1 MKTSNPKKSKINS
14 NEVGGVA
21 IKNKQ
26 LRKSALRL
34 LDQSNA
40 ITITEIAKELNIS
53 VPKATDLVSSMVE
66 ENILKDEGK
75 QDSTG
80 GRRANAF
87 GLMANAGYFLGIDIK
102 LHHVNFGLMD
112 LKKGMVTLEEKV
124 PYRLMNTEDALLELF
139 QLIQHFLDQHQQYKK
154 NLIAIG
160 LNIPGRINP
169 RTGHNY
175 NHFNFREEPLS
186 EIIYEKFGIPTT
198 IENDSKAMVL
208 GEFFHAD
215 ASNEKNAILI
225 NLDYGIGMGILIDG
239 KIYHG
244 KSGFSGELGHIPLF
258 DNEIICHCG
267 KKGCLETEA
276 SGIALLRKFKE
287 RIQSGSTSLA
297 FDGTRAIE
305 TITLQN
311 IIEAAKN
318 EDTLCIE
325 ILEELGEKL
334 GKAIAIVIN
343 IFNPETVILGGTLS
357 ETGEYLRFSAK
368 STLNRLSHSIV
379 NNDTSLKVS
388 QLGEKAGV
396 LGACLNARAK
406 YLFDQ

>member
-1 MKTSNPKKSKINS
+1 MKTSNTMKSKINS

-139 QLIQHFLDQHQQYKK
+139 QLIQHFLEQHQQYKK

-287 RIQSGSTSLA
+287 RIQAGSTSLA

-305 TITLQN
+305 TITLRN

-325 ILEELGEKL
+325 ILEDLGEKL

>member
-1 MKTSNPKKSKINS
+1 MKTSNQKKSKINS

-287 RIQSGSTSLA
+287 RIQAGSTSLA

>member
-1 MKTSNPKKSKINS
+1 MKTSNTKKSKINS

-34 LDQSNA
+34 IDQSNA

-53 VPKATDLVSSMVE
+53 VPKATELVSSMVE

-139 QLIQHFLDQHQQYKK
+139 QMIQHFLEQHQQYKK

-287 RIQSGSTSLA
+287 RIQAGSTSLA

-379 NNDTSLKVS
+379 NNDTTLKVS

>member
-1 MKTSNPKKSKINS
+1 MKTSNQKKSKINS

-160 LNIPGRINP
+160 LNIPGTN
-169 RTGHNY
+169 
-175 NHFNFREEPLS
+175 
-186 EIIYEKFGIPTT
+186 
-198 IENDSKAMVL
+198 
-208 GEFFHAD
+208 
-215 ASNEKNAILI
+215 
-225 NLDYGIGMGILIDG
+225 
-239 KIYHG
+239 
-244 KSGFSGELGHIPLF
+244 
-258 DNEIICHCG
+258 
-267 KKGCLETEA
+267 
-276 SGIALLRKFKE
+276 
-287 RIQSGSTSLA
+287 
-297 FDGTRAIE
+297 
-305 TITLQN
+305 
-311 IIEAAKN
+311 
-318 EDTLCIE
+318 
-325 ILEELGEKL
+325 
-334 GKAIAIVIN
+334 
-343 IFNPETVILGGTLS
+343 
-357 ETGEYLRFSAK
+357 
-368 STLNRLSHSIV
+368 
-379 NNDTSLKVS
+379 
-388 QLGEKAGV
+388 
-396 LGACLNARAK
+396 
-406 YLFDQ
+406 

>member
-1 MKTSNPKKSKINS
+1 MKTSNTKKSKINS

-34 LDQSNA
+34 IDQSNA

-53 VPKATDLVSSMVE
+53 VPKATELVSSMVE

-198 IENDSKAMVL
+198 IENDSKAMVF

-287 RIQSGSTSLA
+287 RIQAGSTSLA

>member
-1 MKTSNPKKSKINS
+1 MKTTNTKKAKANS

-26 LRKSALRL
+26 LRKAALRL
-34 LDQSNA
+34 LDQNGA
-40 ITITEIAKELNIS
+40 VTITEFAKELSIS
-53 VPKATDLVSSMVE
+53 VPKATELVNSMVAE
-66 ENILKDEGK
+66 GVLRDEGK

-87 GLMANAGYFLGIDIK
+87 GLMSDAGYFLGVDIK

-112 LKKGMVTLEEKV
+112 LKKGIINLTEKV
-124 PYRLMNTEDALLELF
+124 EYHLSNSEASLQELIN
-139 QLIQHFLDQHQQYKK
+139 LIKNYIDKHDSYKK
-154 NLIAIG
+154 KLIGIG

-169 RTGHNY
+169 NTGHNY
-175 NHFNFREEPLS
+175 NHFNFNEEPLS
-186 EIIYEKFGIPTT
+186 EIMSEQLGITT
-198 IENDSKAMVL
+198 VIENDSKAMVL
-208 GEFFHAD
+208 GEFSNAD
-215 ASNEKNAILI
+215 AGNEKNAILI

-244 KSGFSGELGHIPLF
+244 KSGFSGELGHIPVF

-276 SGIALLRKFKE
+276 SGIALLRKFKQK
-287 RIQSGSTSLA
+287 IQAGSTSLA
-297 FDGTRAIE
+297 YDGSKSIE
-305 TITLQN
+305 EITLNN

-379 NNDTSLKVS
+379 NNDTNLKVS

-396 LGACLNARAK
+396 IGACLNARSK
-406 YLFDQ
+406 YLFN

>member
-287 RIQSGSTSLA
+287 RIQAGSTSLA

>member
-1 MKTSNPKKSKINS
+1 
-14 NEVGGVA
+14 V
-21 IKNKQ
+21 
-26 LRKSALRL
+26 
-34 LDQSNA
+34 
-40 ITITEIAKELNIS
+40 
-53 VPKATDLVSSMVE
+53 
-66 ENILKDEGK
+66 
-75 QDSTG
+75 
-80 GRRANAF
+80 F
-87 GLMANAGYFLGIDIK
+87 
-102 LHHVNFGLMD
+102 H
-112 LKKGMVTLEEKV
+112 
-124 PYRLMNTEDALLELF
+124 
-139 QLIQHFLDQHQQYKK
+139 LIQHFLEQHPHYKQ
-154 NLIAIG
+154 NLLGIG

-186 EIIYEKFGIPTT
+186 EIIYGKFGIPTT
-198 IENDSKAMVL
+198 IENDSKAMLL
-208 GEFFHAD
+208 GEFFHVD

-287 RIQSGSTSLA
+287 RIEAGSTSLA
-297 FDGTRAIE
+297 FDGTKAIE
-305 TITLQN
+305 KITLQN

-325 ILEELGEKL
+325 MLEELGEKL

-396 LGACLNARAK
+396 IGACLNARAK
-406 YLFDQ
+406 YLFA

>member
-1 MKTSNPKKSKINS
+1 MKTSNTKKSKINS

-34 LDQSNA
+34 IDQTKA

-80 GRRANAF
+80 GRRANTF

-112 LKKGMVTLEEKV
+112 LKKGIVILEQRV
-124 PYRLMNTEDALLELF
+124 PYQLMNTEDALLELF
-139 QLIQHFLDQHQQYKK
+139 HLIQHFIEQHQHYKQ
-154 NLIAIG
+154 NLLGIG

-186 EIIYEKFGIPTT
+186 EIIYGKFGIPTT
-198 IENDSKAMVL
+198 IENDSKAMLL
-208 GEFFHAD
+208 GEFFHVD

-287 RIQSGSTSLA
+287 RIEAGSTSLA

-305 TITLQN
+305 KITLQN

-325 ILEELGEKL
+325 MLEELGEKL

-396 LGACLNARAK
+396 IGACLNARAK
-406 YLFDQ
+406 YLFA

>member
-1 MKTSNPKKSKINS
+1 VKTNNTKKLKTNS

-26 LRKSALRL
+26 LRKSTLRL
-34 LDQSNA
+34 LDQSSSV
-40 ITITEIAKELNIS
+40 TITEIAKELNIS
-53 VPKATDLVSSMVE
+53 VPKATDLVGSMVE
-66 ENILKDEGK
+66 EKILRDEGK

-87 GLMANAGYFLGIDIK
+87 GLMAEAGYFLGVDIK
-102 LHHVNFGLMD
+102 LHHVNFGWMD
-112 LKKGMVTLEEKV
+112 LKKGMVTMTEKV
-124 PYRLMNTEDALLELF
+124 SYHLVNTEGALQELF
-139 QLIQHFLDQHQQYKK
+139 QLIQQFIDEHHAYKK
-154 NLIAIG
+154 NLIGIG

-175 NHFNFREEPLS
+175 NHFNFKEEPLS
-186 EIIYEKFGIPTT
+186 EIVAEKFGIPTI

-208 GEFFHAD
+208 GEFSNAD
-215 ASNEKNAILI
+215 AGNEKNAILI

-244 KSGFSGELGHIPLF
+244 KSGFSGELGHIPVF

-276 SGIALLRKFKE
+276 SGIALLRKFKQK
-287 RIQSGSTSLA
+287 IQAGSTSLA
-297 FDGTRAIE
+297 FDGSRPLE
-305 TITLQN
+305 DITLNN

-379 NNDTSLKVS
+379 NNDTNLKVS

-396 LGACLNARAK
+396 IGACLNARAK
-406 YLFDQ
+406 FLFDQ

>member
-1 MKTSNPKKSKINS
+1 MKTSNTKKSKINS

-34 LDQSNA
+34 IDQTKA

-80 GRRANAF
+80 GRRANTF
-87 GLMANAGYFLGIDIK
+87 GLMSNAGYFLGIDIK

-112 LKKGMVTLEEKV
+112 LKKGIVFLEQRV
-124 PYRLMNTEDALLELF
+124 PYQLTNTEDALLELF
-139 QLIQHFLDQHQQYKK
+139 HLIQHFIEQHPHYKQ
-154 NLIAIG
+154 NLLGIG

-186 EIIYEKFGIPTT
+186 EIIYGKFGIPTS
-198 IENDSKAMVL
+198 IENDSKAMLL
-208 GEFFHAD
+208 GEFFHVD

-287 RIQSGSTSLA
+287 RIEAGSTSLA
-297 FDGTRAIE
+297 FDGTKAIE
-305 TITLQN
+305 KITLQN

-325 ILEELGEKL
+325 MLEELGEKL

-396 LGACLNARAK
+396 IGACLNARAK
-406 YLFDQ
+406 YLFA

>member
-1 MKTSNPKKSKINS
+1 M
-14 NEVGGVA
+14 
-21 IKNKQ
+21 
-26 LRKSALRL
+26 
-34 LDQSNA
+34 
-40 ITITEIAKELNIS
+40 AKLYFNY
-53 VPKATDLVSSMVE
+53 
-66 ENILKDEGK
+66 
-75 QDSTG
+75 ST
-80 GRRANAF
+80 
-87 GLMANAGYFLGIDIK
+87 MNAGKSTLLLQAAHNYREGGMQTYLITAQMDNRAGMGRIASRIGIGEPADTFANGEDMFAKIAARQTIGPIACVFIDEAQFLSKDQVWQLARAVDDLG
-102 LHHVNFGLMD
+102 VPVMTYGLRVD
-112 LKKGMVTLEEKV
+112 FQGNLFPGSA
-124 PYRLMNTEDALLELF
+124 ALLAWADEM
-139 QLIQHFLDQHQQYKK
+139 
-154 NLIAIG
+154 
-160 LNIPGRINP
+160 REV
-169 RTGHNY
+169 RT
-175 NHFNFREEPLS
+175 
-186 EIIYEKFGIPTT
+186 
-198 IENDSKAMVL
+198 
-208 GEFFHAD
+208 
-215 ASNEKNAILI
+215 
-225 NLDYGIGMGILIDG
+225 
-239 KIYHG
+239 
-244 KSGFSGELGHIPLF
+244 
-258 DNEIICHCG
+258 ICHCG

-287 RIQSGSTSLA
+287 RIQAGSTSLA

-379 NNDTSLKVS
+379 NNDTTLKVS

>member
-1 MKTSNPKKSKINS
+1 
-14 NEVGGVA
+14 
-21 IKNKQ
+21 
-26 LRKSALRL
+26 
-34 LDQSNA
+34 
-40 ITITEIAKELNIS
+40 
-53 VPKATDLVSSMVE
+53 MVE

-87 GLMANAGYFLGIDIK
+87 GLMADAGYFLGIDIK
-102 LHHVNFGLMD
+102 LHHLNFGWMD
-112 LKKGMVTLEEKV
+112 LKKGMVTMKEKV
-124 PYRLMNTEDALLELF
+124 SYRLVNTEEALERLF
-139 QLIQHFLDQHQQYKK
+139 QLIEQFIDEHQDYKK
-154 NLIAIG
+154 NLIGIG
-160 LNIPGRINP
+160 INIPGRINP

-175 NHFNFREEPLS
+175 NHFNLREEPLS
-186 EIIYEKFGIPTT
+186 EIIYGKFGIPTT
-198 IENDSKAMVL
+198 IENDSKAMLL
-208 GEFFHAD
+208 GEFFHAE

-276 SGIALLRKFKE
+276 SGIALLRKFRE
-287 RIQSGSTSLA
+287 RIEAGSTSLA
-297 FDGTRAIE
+297 SDGTRTIE

-325 ILEELGEKL
+325 MLEELGEKL

-357 ETGEYLRFSAK
+357 DTGEYLRFSAK

-379 NNDTSLKVS
+379 NNDTNLKVS

-396 LGACLNARAK
+396 IGACLNARAK
-406 YLFDQ
+406 YLFD

>member
-1 MKTSNPKKSKINS
+1 MKTSNQKKSKINS

-287 RIQSGSTSLA
+287 RIQAGSTSLA

-388 QLGEKAGV
+388 QFGEKAGV

>member
-1 MKTSNPKKSKINS
+1 MKTSNTKKSKINS

-34 LDQSNA
+34 IDQTKA

-80 GRRANAF
+80 GRRANTF
-87 GLMANAGYFLGIDIK
+87 GLMSNAGYFLGIDIK

-112 LKKGMVTLEEKV
+112 LKKGIVFLEQRV
-124 PYRLMNTEDALLELF
+124 PYQLMNTEDALLELF
-139 QLIQHFLDQHQQYKK
+139 HLIQHFIEQHPHYKQ
-154 NLIAIG
+154 NLLGIG

-186 EIIYEKFGIPTT
+186 EIIYGKFGIPTT
-198 IENDSKAMVL
+198 IENDSKAMLL
-208 GEFFHAD
+208 GEFFHVD

-287 RIQSGSTSLA
+287 RIEAGSTSLA
-297 FDGTRAIE
+297 FDGTKAIE
-305 TITLQN
+305 KITLQN

-325 ILEELGEKL
+325 MLEELGEKL

-396 LGACLNARAK
+396 IGACLNARAK
-406 YLFDQ
+406 YLFA

>member
-1 MKTSNPKKSKINS
+1 MNTENNKKGKANS

-21 IKNKQ
+21 LKNKQ
-26 LRKSALRL
+26 LRKAALRL
-34 LDQSNA
+34 LDQNGSV
-40 ITITEIAKELNIS
+40 TITEFAKELSIS
-53 VPKATDLVSSMVE
+53 VPKATDLVNSMVAE
-66 ENILKDEGK
+66 GVLKDEGK

-87 GLMANAGYFLGIDIK
+87 GLMAESGFFLGVDIK

-112 LKKGMVTLEEKV
+112 LKKGMISISEKID
-124 PYRLMNTEDALLELF
+124 YHLSNTESSLLELTA
-139 QLIQHFLDQHQQYKK
+139 LIKSFIEQHKNYKQK
-154 NLIAIG
+154 LIGIG

-169 RTGHNY
+169 KTGYNY
-175 NHFNFREEPLS
+175 NHFNFKEEPLS
-186 EIIYEKFGIPTT
+186 EIMSAQLGIPTL

-208 GEFFHAD
+208 GEFSNAD
-215 ASNEKNAILI
+215 AGNEKNAILI

-244 KSGFSGELGHIPLF
+244 KSGFSGELGHIPVF

-276 SGIALLRKFKE
+276 SGIALLRKFKQK
-287 RIQSGSTSLA
+287 IQGGSTSSA
-297 FDGTRAIE
+297 YDGSKSFE
-305 TITLQN
+305 EITLNN

-379 NNDTSLKVS
+379 NNDTTLKVS
-388 QLGEKAGV
+388 YLGEKAGV
-396 LGACLNARAK
+396 IGACLNARAK

>member
-1 MKTSNPKKSKINS
+1 MKTSNTKKSKINS

-34 LDQSNA
+34 IDQTKA

-80 GRRANAF
+80 GRRANTF
-87 GLMANAGYFLGIDIK
+87 GLMSNAGYFLGIDIK

-112 LKKGMVTLEEKV
+112 LKKGIVFLEQRV
-124 PYRLMNTEDALLELF
+124 PYQLMNTEDALLELF
-139 QLIQHFLDQHQQYKK
+139 HLIQHFIEQHQHYKQ
-154 NLIAIG
+154 NLLGIG

-186 EIIYEKFGIPTT
+186 EIIYGKFGIPTT
-198 IENDSKAMVL
+198 IENDSKAMLL
-208 GEFFHAD
+208 GEFFHVD

-287 RIQSGSTSLA
+287 RIEAGSTSLA
-297 FDGTRAIE
+297 FDGTKAIE
-305 TITLQN
+305 KITLQN

-325 ILEELGEKL
+325 MLEELGEKL

-396 LGACLNARAK
+396 IGACLNARAK
-406 YLFDQ
+406 YLFA

>member
-1 MKTSNPKKSKINS
+1 MKTSNPNKSKINS

-34 LDQSNA
+34 IDQSNA

-53 VPKATDLVSSMVE
+53 VPKATDVVSSMIE

-87 GLMANAGYFLGIDIK
+87 GLMADAGYFLGIDIK

-112 LKKGMVTLEEKV
+112 LKKGMVTMREKVSYRLVNTEEALEE
-124 PYRLMNTEDALLELF
+124 LFELIEQF
-139 QLIQHFLDQHQQYKK
+139 IDEHQAYKK
-154 NLIAIG
+154 NLIGIG
-160 LNIPGRINP
+160 INIPGRINP

-287 RIQSGSTSLA
+287 RIEAGSTSLA
-297 FDGTRAIE
+297 FNGTRSIE

-325 ILEELGEKL
+325 MLEELGEKL

-379 NNDTSLKVS
+379 NNDTTLKVS

-396 LGACLNARAK
+396 FGACLNARAK

>member
-1 MKTSNPKKSKINS
+1 MKTSNTKKSKINS

-34 LDQSNA
+34 IDQTKA

-80 GRRANAF
+80 GRRANTF
-87 GLMANAGYFLGIDIK
+87 GLMSNAGYFLGIDIK

-112 LKKGMVTLEEKV
+112 LKKGIVFLEQRV
-124 PYRLMNTEDALLELF
+124 PYQLMNTEDALLELF
-139 QLIQHFLDQHQQYKK
+139 HLIQHFIEQHQHYKQ
-154 NLIAIG
+154 NLLGIG

-186 EIIYEKFGIPTT
+186 EIIYGKFGIPTT
-198 IENDSKAMVL
+198 IENDSKAMLL
-208 GEFFHAD
+208 GEFFHVD

-287 RIQSGSTSLA
+287 RIEAGSTSLA

-305 TITLQN
+305 KITLQN

-325 ILEELGEKL
+325 MLEELGEKL

-396 LGACLNARAK
+396 IGACLNARAK
-406 YLFDQ
+406 YLFA

>member
-1 MKTSNPKKSKINS
+1 MKTSVNKKTKVNS

-34 LDQSNA
+34 LDQNGSV
-40 ITITEIAKELNIS
+40 TITEFAKELSIS
-53 VPKATDLVSSMVE
+53 VPKATDLVNMMVSE
-66 ENILKDEGK
+66 GVLRDEGK

-87 GLMANAGYFLGIDIK
+87 GLMADAGYFLGVDIK

-112 LKKGMVTLEEKV
+112 LKKGIISVTEKV
-124 PYRLMNTEDALLELF
+124 NYHLSNTEDSLAELTGLVQDF
-139 QLIQHFLDQHQQYKK
+139 INKHESISKKLIG
-154 NLIAIG
+154 IG

-169 RTGHNY
+169 RTGYNY
-175 NHFNFREEPLS
+175 NHFNFKEEPLS
-186 EIIYEKFGIPTT
+186 EYLTDKLGIPTV

-208 GEFFHAD
+208 GEFSNAD
-215 ASNEKNAILI
+215 AGNEKNAILI

-244 KSGFSGELGHIPLF
+244 KSGFSGELGHIPVF

-276 SGIALLRKFKE
+276 SGIALLRKFKQK
-287 RIQSGSTSLA
+287 IQSGSTSLA
-297 FDGTRAIE
+297 YDGTKAIE
-305 TITLQN
+305 EITLNN

-379 NNDTSLKVS
+379 NNDTHLKVS

-396 LGACLNARAK
+396 IGACLNSRAK

>member
-1 MKTSNPKKSKINS
+1 MKTSNPKKNKINS

-34 LDQSNA
+34 IDQSNA

-53 VPKATDLVSSMVE
+53 VPKATDVISSMVE

-87 GLMANAGYFLGIDIK
+87 GLMADAGYFLGIDIK
-102 LHHVNFGLMD
+102 LHHVNFGWMD
-112 LKKGMVTLEEKV
+112 LKKGMVTMREKV
-124 PYRLMNTEDALLELF
+124 SYRLVNTEEALEELF
-139 QLIQHFLDQHQQYKK
+139 QLIEQFIDEHQDYKK
-154 NLIAIG
+154 NLIGIG
-160 LNIPGRINP
+160 INIPGRINP

-186 EIIYEKFGIPTT
+186 EIIYGKFGIPTT
-198 IENDSKAMVL
+198 IENDSKAMLL
-208 GEFFHAD
+208 GEFFHAE

-258 DNEIICHCG
+258 DNEIICQD
-267 KKGCLETEA
+267 
-276 SGIALLRKFKE
+276 RK
-287 RIQSGSTSLA
+287 S
-297 FDGTRAIE
+297 
-305 TITLQN
+305 
-311 IIEAAKN
+311 
-318 EDTLCIE
+318 
-325 ILEELGEKL
+325 
-334 GKAIAIVIN
+334 V
-343 IFNPETVILGGTLS
+343 V
-357 ETGEYLRFSAK
+357 
-368 STLNRLSHSIV
+368 
-379 NNDTSLKVS
+379 
-388 QLGEKAGV
+388 
-396 LGACLNARAK
+396 
-406 YLFDQ
+406 

>member
-1 MKTSNPKKSKINS
+1 MKTSNTKKSKINS

-34 LDQSNA
+34 IDQTKA

-80 GRRANAF
+80 GRRANTF

-112 LKKGMVTLEEKV
+112 LKKGIVILEQRV
-124 PYRLMNTEDALLELF
+124 PYQLMNTEDALLELF
-139 QLIQHFLDQHQQYKK
+139 HLIQHFIEQHPHYKQ
-154 NLIAIG
+154 NLLGIG

-186 EIIYEKFGIPTT
+186 EIIYGKFGIPTT
-198 IENDSKAMVL
+198 IENDSKAMLL
-208 GEFFHAD
+208 GEFFHVD

-287 RIQSGSTSLA
+287 RIEAGSTSLA
-297 FDGTRAIE
+297 FDGTKAIE
-305 TITLQN
+305 KITLQN

-325 ILEELGEKL
+325 MLEELGEKL

-396 LGACLNARAK
+396 IGACLNARAK
-406 YLFDQ
+406 YLFA

>member
-1 MKTSNPKKSKINS
+1 MKTSNTKKSKINS

-34 LDQSNA
+34 IDQSNA

-198 IENDSKAMVL
+198 IENDSKAMVF

-287 RIQSGSTSLA
+287 RIQAGSTSLA

>member
-1 MKTSNPKKSKINS
+1 MKTSNTKKSKINS

-34 LDQSNA
+34 IDQSNA

-53 VPKATDLVSSMVE
+53 VPKATELVSSMVE

-139 QLIQHFLDQHQQYKK
+139 QMIQHFLEQHQQYKK

-198 IENDSKAMVL
+198 IENDSKAMVF

-287 RIQSGSTSLA
+287 RIQAGSTSLA

-379 NNDTSLKVS
+379 NNDTTLKVS

>member
-1 MKTSNPKKSKINS
+1 MKTTNTKKTKANS

-26 LRKSALRL
+26 LRKAALRL
-34 LDQSNA
+34 LDHAGSV
-40 ITITEIAKELNIS
+40 TITEFAKELSIS
-53 VPKATDLVSSMVE
+53 VPKATELVNNMVNE
-66 ENILKDEGK
+66 GILRDEGK

-87 GLMANAGYFLGIDIK
+87 GLMADAGCFLGVDIK

-112 LKKGMVTLEEKV
+112 LKKGIINLTEKV
-124 PYRLMNTEDALLELF
+124 DYHLSNTEASLQELIG
-139 QLIQHFLDQHQQYKK
+139 LIKSYIDTQKQHKDK
-154 NLIAIG
+154 LIGIG

-169 RTGHNY
+169 KTGHNY
-175 NHFNFREEPLS
+175 NHFNFSEEPLS
-186 EIIYEKFGIPTT
+186 EIMTEHLGVTT
-198 IENDSKAMVL
+198 VIENDSKAMVL
-208 GEFFHAD
+208 GEFYNAD
-215 ASNEKNAILI
+215 AGNEKNAILI

-244 KSGFSGELGHIPLF
+244 KSGFSGELGHIPVF

-276 SGIALLRKFKE
+276 SGIALLRKFKQK
-287 RIQSGSTSLA
+287 IQAGSTSLA
-297 FDGTRAIE
+297 YNGSKSIDE
-305 TITLQN
+305 ITLNN

-379 NNDTSLKVS
+379 NNDTNLKVS

-396 LGACLNARAK
+396 IGACLNARSK
-406 YLFDQ
+406 YLFN